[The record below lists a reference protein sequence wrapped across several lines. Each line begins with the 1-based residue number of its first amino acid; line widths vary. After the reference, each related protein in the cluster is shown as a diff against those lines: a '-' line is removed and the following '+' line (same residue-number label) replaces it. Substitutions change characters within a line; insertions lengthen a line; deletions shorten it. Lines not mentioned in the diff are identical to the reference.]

1 MSGLFLFLKKIQK
14 MNYTLFDDK
23 WRNHLLPLTY
33 TRPVSELR
41 LGILTIRE
49 KWEKYLNSEIAS
61 WKTEEYL
68 SIKYPQIK
76 SETGAFLNG
85 HCCPTPL
92 LAEQVKSLD
101 INQGLRLGDFII
113 AFKSSVSNI
122 SLSEAEE
129 KIDWTEPTKKP
140 FCLQKPWEIF
150 TENANELAAD
160 FRLLTAGRKSCP
172 IPSTVNTI
180 SPENIFIEERA
191 ELNYATINAEKGPV
205 YIGKNAEIMEGSLV
219 RGPFALCDHSVINM
233 GAKIYG
239 ATTIGPHSK
248 VGGEINNAVI
258 QGYSNKGHDGFLGN
272 SVLGEWCNL
281 GADTN
286 TSNLKNDYTEVK
298 LWDYPTSRF
307 QKTGLQFCGLI
318 MGDHSKC
325 GINTMFNSGTVIGV
339 ACNIHGTGYPRN
351 FVPSFSNGGPQGYA
365 VHPLKMVLATAQKV
379 MDRRKVEF
387 SKADQNILE
396 SIFEQTKL
404 SGKY

>member
-1 MSGLFLFLKKIQK
+1 

-41 LGILTIRE
+41 LGILSIRE
-49 KWEKYLNSEIAS
+49 KWEKYLNIEISS
-61 WKTEEYL
+61 WKTEDYL
-68 SIKYPQIK
+68 SEKYPLKKFEDTI
-76 SETGAFLNG
+76 FLNG
-85 HCCPTPL
+85 HCCPTPSLGQQVQL
-92 LAEQVKSLD
+92 LKDA
-101 INQGLRLGDFII
+101 QGLRFGKLII
-113 AFKSSVSNI
+113 AFKPSINYF
-122 SLSEAEE
+122 SETDIEWTEAAEE
-129 KIDWTEPTKKP
+129 P

-150 TENANELAAD
+150 THNASELDAD
-160 FRLLTAGRKSCP
+160 FRILTADRKSYP

-180 SPENIFIEERA
+180 SPENIFIEEGA
-191 ELNYATINAEKGPV
+191 ILNYATINAEKGPV
-205 YIGKNAEIMEGSLV
+205 YIGKNTEVMEGSLI
-219 RGPFALCDHSVINM
+219 RGPLALCNHSVINM

-298 LWDYPTSRF
+298 LWDYPTGRF
-307 QKTGLQFCGLI
+307 QKTGQQFCGLI

-351 FVPSFSNGGPQGYA
+351 FVPSFSNGGPQGYT
-365 VHPLKMVLATAQKV
+365 VHPLKMVLTTAQKV
-379 MDRRKVEF
+379 MDRRNVEL

-396 SIFEQTKL
+396 SIFEQTNP